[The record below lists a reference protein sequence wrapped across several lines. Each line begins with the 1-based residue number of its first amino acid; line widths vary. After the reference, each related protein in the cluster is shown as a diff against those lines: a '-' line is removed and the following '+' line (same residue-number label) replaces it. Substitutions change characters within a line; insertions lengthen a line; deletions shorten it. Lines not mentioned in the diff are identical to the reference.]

1 MPINNITVGVGSEEV
16 EYMENINLRHKSDK
30 ANAIAASANR
40 TLGNQK
46 ENTTK
51 GQKDKTSV
59 VKGTKDKLEI
69 SQEALQKYREQLFV
83 QQQMDAMRAQE
94 EQKKDSEDDIGK
106 IMTIFR
112 RIAHG
117 DKVPAKD
124 EQKLMEY
131 SHEMYMAAKMAAS
144 IAKNK
149 HPKKYKSLYNDDKE
163 NSLRIEEEGSADTV
177 ESNTQS
183 APAPE
188 TSESEI

>member
-1 MPINNITVGVGSEEV
+1 MPINNITVGVGSEEG

-51 GQKDKTSV
+51 GQKEKTSA

-94 EQKKDSEDDIGK
+94 EQK
-106 IMTIFR
+106 
-112 RIAHG
+112 
-117 DKVPAKD
+117 
-124 EQKLMEY
+124 
-131 SHEMYMAAKMAAS
+131 
-144 IAKNK
+144 
-149 HPKKYKSLYNDDKE
+149 
-163 NSLRIEEEGSADTV
+163 
-177 ESNTQS
+177 
-183 APAPE
+183 
-188 TSESEI
+188 

>member
-1 MPINNITVGVGSEEV
+1 
-16 EYMENINLRHKSDK
+16 MENINLRHKSDK

-51 GQKDKTSV
+51 GQKEKTSA

-163 NSLRIEEEGSADTV
+163 NSLRIEEEGGAETI